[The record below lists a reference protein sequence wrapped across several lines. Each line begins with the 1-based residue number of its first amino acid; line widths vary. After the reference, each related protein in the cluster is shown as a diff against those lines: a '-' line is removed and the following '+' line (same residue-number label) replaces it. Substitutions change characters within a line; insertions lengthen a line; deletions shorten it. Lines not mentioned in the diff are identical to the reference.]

1 MEGVESYRA
10 KDQQQCIVFL
20 FLFDFNII
28 FAREMGIATT
38 AYLEGTKLLQLIP
51 AVGDQPAL
59 LVASSISWLCS
70 WPSTSFLVASLCSLL
85 CWVRL
90 AADGYKTTC

>member
-10 KDQQQCIVFL
+10 QGQQQCIVFL

-28 FAREMGIATT
+28 FACEMGIATT
-38 AYLEGTKLLQLIP
+38 AYVAGTKLLQLIP

-59 LVASSISWLCS
+59 LVAASISWLCS
-70 WPSTSFLVASLCSLL
+70 WPSTSFLVASLCSVLFS
-85 CWVRL
+85 V
-90 AADGYKTTC
+90 G